1 MVHRIFEE
9 VAARQPRDTALSFAS
24 GSWSYGELNARANQL
39 ARAIQ
44 ARHVTP
50 GSCVAVCLD
59 RSPELIAALLG
70 VLKAGC
76 AYVPVDAS
84 YPSERISYMLQD
96 VAAPLLLTDS
106 ALSSRVSL
114 TCNSVG
120 TGVMRVDSEP
130 ERIGLES
137 AENLDMT
144 LSREASS
151 GDLAYVMYTSGS
163 TGIPKGV
170 MVPHRGILRLVVDAT
185 YARFSP
191 EEVFLQL
198 APVSFDAS
206 TFEIW
211 GSLLNGARLAI
222 APPGVLSLD
231 EIGGAIRRHGVTT
244 LWLTAGLFH
253 LAVDQNLDCLRR
265 LRQLL
270 AGGDALSPRH
280 VRRAAE
286 ALPHCTLINGYGP
299 TETTTF
305 ACCHTI
311 TAADLTG
318 RAIPIGRPIERTE
331 VQLLDAALQPVPDG
345 EAGEIVIGG
354 DGVALGYLNQPGLTA
369 DRFFPNEA
377 GDLLYRT
384 GDRGR
389 RRADGVI
396 EFLGRADDQVKIA
409 GHRVEP
415 REIEAYLTQVAGIAQ
430 AAVVA
435 STPTQGEKRLV
446 ACLVAAG
453 PHRRTVSELRAELA
467 GRLPRFMIPS
477 NFYYVDQLPLS
488 PNGKVDYIQLSTQ
501 LADKPL
507 DELPD
512 QPGLEPDSVEG
523 VIRAV
528 WRRVLGIAHPGAEEN
543 FFDLGG
549 DSLMLLGAHA
559 DLERDLG
566 RKIPLNA
573 LFEFSSIREL
583 TVYLS
588 AEPAP
593 RDAVRNAA
601 DRARKQREA
610 VALARAVRSG
620 GL

>member
-1 MVHRIFEE
+1 
-9 VAARQPRDTALSFAS
+9 
-24 GSWSYGELNARANQL
+24 
-39 ARAIQ
+39 
-44 ARHVTP
+44 
-50 GSCVAVCLD
+50 
-59 RSPELIAALLG
+59 
-70 VLKAGC
+70 
-76 AYVPVDAS
+76 
-84 YPSERISYMLQD
+84 
-96 VAAPLLLTDS
+96 
-106 ALSSRVSL
+106 
-114 TCNSVG
+114 
-120 TGVMRVDSEP
+120 
-130 ERIGLES
+130 
-137 AENLDMT
+137 
-144 LSREASS
+144 
-151 GDLAYVMYTSGS
+151 
-163 TGIPKGV
+163 
-170 MVPHRGILRLVVDAT
+170 
-185 YARFSP
+185 
-191 EEVFLQL
+191 
-198 APVSFDAS
+198 
-206 TFEIW
+206 
-211 GSLLNGARLAI
+211 
-222 APPGVLSLD
+222 
-231 EIGGAIRRHGVTT
+231 
-244 LWLTAGLFH
+244 
-253 LAVDQNLDCLRR
+253 
-265 LRQLL
+265 
-270 AGGDALSPRH
+270 
-280 VRRAAE
+280 
-286 ALPHCTLINGYGP
+286 
-299 TETTTF
+299 
-305 ACCHTI
+305 
-311 TAADLTG
+311 
-318 RAIPIGRPIERTE
+318 
-331 VQLLDAALQPVPDG
+331 
-345 EAGEIVIGG
+345 
-354 DGVALGYLNQPGLTA
+354 
-369 DRFFPNEA
+369 
-377 GDLLYRT
+377 
-384 GDRGR
+384 
-389 RRADGVI
+389 VI